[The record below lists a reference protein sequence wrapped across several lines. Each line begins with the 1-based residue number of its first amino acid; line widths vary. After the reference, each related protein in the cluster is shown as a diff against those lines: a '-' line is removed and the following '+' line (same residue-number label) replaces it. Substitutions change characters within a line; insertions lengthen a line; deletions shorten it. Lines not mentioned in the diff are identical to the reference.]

1 MKIKLTEHEKKTLNK
16 HNLTIAKI
24 KKLRVLDREQLKRP
38 LFWRND
44 VVKAWCISEEVGHP
58 EFCDETS
65 YWIGIYDEDAP
76 AYAGKFRI
84 QFWTCGGYF
93 SYKFKKFFEEKDIEN
108 DDALQI
114 QIKFLAKI
122 NQLID
127 LGIIG

>member
-58 EFCDETS
+58 EFCDET
-65 YWIGIYDEDAP
+65 P
-76 AYAGKFRI
+76 AYAGKFKI

-108 DDALQI
+108 DDDLQI